1 MANIGEGK
9 YQDDLEVIKTDDIAS
24 EEVDIFERVKKFE
37 ELQKRFDKHRDETR
51 SLRGNDLRY
60 NIYIKKMQKLI
71 RMDIGLDVEMYKDY
85 VNNLK
90 IFAQYNKD
98 YEVLADDNMSLP
110 SSAQHKG
117 KLLTSKGQINE
128 EYLER
133 IRMQKKEHTRLE

>member
-9 YQDDLEVIKTDDIAS
+9 YQEDLEVIKTDDIAS

-51 SLRGNDLRY
+51 NLRGNDLRY

-117 KLLTSKGQINE
+117 
-128 EYLER
+128 
-133 IRMQKKEHTRLE
+133 